1 MPRYVV
7 LHHEMPTGGRRS
19 HWDLMLE
26 FESALRTWALT
37 RELSASQPTVQAES
51 LADHRLGYLTYEGP
65 VSGGRGTVTRWDAGV
80 FEVELDTPAELR
92 VSLDGQRL
100 HGKLALKR
108 DAADGHFW
116 TVSFSAEPTSG

>member
-7 LHHEMPTGGRRS
+7 LHHEMPAGGRPS

-26 FESALRTWALT
+26 FEGALRTWALT
-37 RELSASQPTVQAES
+37 RELSAAQPPVQAEA
-51 LADHRLGYLTYEGP
+51 LADHRLEYLSYEGP
-65 VSGGRGTVTRWDAGV
+65 VSRGRGTVTRWDAGV
-80 FEVELDTPAELR
+80 FEVELDVPAELR
-92 VSLDGQRL
+92 VSLGGQRL